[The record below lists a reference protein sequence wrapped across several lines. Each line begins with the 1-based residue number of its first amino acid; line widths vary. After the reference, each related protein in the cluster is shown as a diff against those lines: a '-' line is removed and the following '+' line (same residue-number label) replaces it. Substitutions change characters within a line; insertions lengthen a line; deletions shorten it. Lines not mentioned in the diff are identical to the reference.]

1 MKEYYK
7 VPLSYEGQDK
17 TDWDKIIEE
26 IDKYAPRPE
35 SNEPKV
41 SEGMEYVG
49 RFILPVTEPL
59 RKNSK
64 GESYNDCRIGGD
76 EERDDSLIASFEK
89 GICIREYPP
98 RMVDGKLFAGFGR
111 SPIFD
116 ICGYPFWVYDVF
128 KWIKQEDTLL
138 AENAAA
144 SDNGRPSSK
153 QMTKSDYVSI
163 LVRRIRDHNWDK
175 DRCKKWFEDEIDH
188 NIGKKGVSSYITDA
202 IKQVTALGH
211 VEWPNKSSVDQILQ
225 DFNDNNKL
233 NTLLLN
239 TTAADK
245 GNDQRFMRILLL
257 AMKQYIASKGDP
269 VEFVTWMSKPLNG
282 VELDDAEEGLMNKI
296 IPNVVET
303 LRHFSVILEF
313 KLKEDPSHKP
323 FKHSYRLTQKRG
335 QSVNVNKIEPVE

>member
-17 TDWDKIIEE
+17 TDWDEIIEQL
-26 IDKYAPRPE
+26 DKYAPRPE

-41 SEGMEYVG
+41 SEGM
-49 RFILPVTEPL
+49 RFVDRIVLPITQPL

-76 EERDDSLIASFEK
+76 ADRDDSLIASFEK

-98 RMVDGKLFAGFGR
+98 RVVNGKLFAGYGR
-111 SPIFD
+111 SPIFE
-116 ICGYPFWVYDVF
+116 ICKYPVWVYDIF
-128 KWIKQEDTLL
+128 EWIEKEDTLL

-163 LVRRIRDHNWDK
+163 LVRRIQKNGWDRK
-175 DRCKKWFEDEIDH
+175 RCQKWFDDEIDH
-188 NIGKKGVSSYITDA
+188 NIGKKGTYVYITDA
-202 IKQVTALGH
+202 FKEVIASGH
-211 VEWPNKSSVDQILQ
+211 VEWYVKPNVDQRLKE
-225 DFNDNNKL
+225 FNDKNKL

-245 GNDQRFMRILLL
+245 GNDQRFMRTLLSS
-257 AMKQYIASKGDP
+257 MKQYIDSDGDP
-269 VEFVTWMSKPLNG
+269 VEYVTWMSKPLNG
-282 VELDDAEEGLMNKI
+282 VELDDAEKGLIDKI
-296 IPNVVET
+296 IPDVVKTIQEFT
-303 LRHFSVILEF
+303 VILDY
-313 KLKEDPSHKP
+313 KLNRDPSHKP
-323 FKHSYRLTQKRG
+323 FECSYRLNQKRG
-335 QSVNVNKIEPVE
+335 EDIDVGNIEPIK